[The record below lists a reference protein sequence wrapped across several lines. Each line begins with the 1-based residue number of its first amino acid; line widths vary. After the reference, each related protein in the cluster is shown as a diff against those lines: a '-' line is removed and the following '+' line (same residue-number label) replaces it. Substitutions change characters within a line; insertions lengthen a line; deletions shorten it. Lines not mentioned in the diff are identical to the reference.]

1 MGETKENMAKV
12 AARYWKKRLEKRPNH
27 NDGSSSMK
35 SVISGYIADM
45 ASDRFRINSIQLNMF
60 EECLIDEIIENDL
73 TLLKCEY
80 RPDEYLAE
88 AAGLAG
94 IDESV
99 FPWMERT
106 EIKDDCIIIYKN
118 CGPLKTYSSISEI

>member
-12 AARYWKKRLEKRPNH
+12 AARYWKERLRKRPNH
-27 NDGSSSMK
+27 NDGSSSMA

-45 ASDRFRINSIQLNMF
+45 ASDRFRISSMQLNMF

-88 AAGLAG
+88 AAALVG

-99 FPWMERT
+99 FPWIERT
-106 EIKDDCIIIYKN
+106 EIKDDCIIVYKN
-118 CGPLKTYSSISEI
+118 CSPLKTYSSITEI